1 LKRCAIIPVL
11 WLFFS
16 APSLAD
22 LTLRYDALTG
32 GNRHP
37 AQRIRL
43 AHGMLRID
51 PLAGPDMSILI
62 DLQRGRLI
70 QIRHDRKRYF
80 SIPLTTLLQYGSL
93 YENNRTVFQG
103 LIDQGLRQLDPRQRA
118 QAERF
123 LGQLKHP
130 KRAQIRLQP
139 LNRRAEVLGLRCE
152 SVALL
157 QPGSAARELCIGRYR
172 DLGLDPQDQASL
184 DQLGELAEALQQMR
198 MSQWFDGVA
207 RAWRELDGLPLEI
220 RALDRDGRVREHWR
234 LGRLS
239 RSPIAD
245 ETMQI
250 PPGYQPSNTPLI

>member
-16 APSLAD
+16 APGLAD

-32 GNRHP
+32 GKSHP
-37 AQRIRL
+37 AQRVRL

-51 PLAGPDMSILI
+51 PLGGPEMSILV

-80 SIPLTTLLQYGSL
+80 SIPLSRLLQYGSL

-103 LIDQGLRQLDPRQRA
+103 LIDQGLRQLDPQQRE

-130 KRAQIRLQP
+130 KRARIRLQP
-139 LNRRAEVLGLRCE
+139 LNRQGEVLGLRCE
-152 SVALL
+152 SMALL
-157 QPGSAARELCIGRYR
+157 QPGNDARELCVGRYR
-172 DLGLDPQDQASL
+172 DLDLDPRDRASL
-184 DQLGELAEALQQMR
+184 DQLGELAEALQQTR
-198 MSQWFDGVA
+198 LSQWFDGVA
-207 RAWRELDGLPLEI
+207 RAWRELGGLPLEI
-220 RALDRDGRVREHWR
+220 RAFDRNGRPREHWR

-239 RSPIAD
+239 RAPVPGEA
-245 ETMQI
+245 MQI
-250 PPGYQPSNTPLI
+250 PPGYQPSSTPLI